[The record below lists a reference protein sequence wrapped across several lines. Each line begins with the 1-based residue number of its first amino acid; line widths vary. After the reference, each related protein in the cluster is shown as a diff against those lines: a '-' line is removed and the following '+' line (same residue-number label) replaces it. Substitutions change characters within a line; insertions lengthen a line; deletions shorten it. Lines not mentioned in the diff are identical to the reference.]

1 MAQNVPETIYAAK
14 SATRIHIPVSVG
26 ELIDKITILE
36 IKAERIGDAAKRINV
51 QRELEQLQYVWEIS
65 KLDRGLIA
73 DSWAELYAVNAKL
86 WDIEDRK
93 RLKEA
98 AASFDAEFVAL
109 ARSVYLDNDRRAAI
123 KRKINELL
131 GSDIV
136 EEKSYGNYFSSNAP
150 RV

>member
-1 MAQNVPETIYAAK
+1 MAQNIPDSNNPPK
-14 SATRIHIPVSVG
+14 NATRIHIPVAVG

-65 KLDRGLIA
+65 KLDRSLIA
-73 DSWAELYAVNAKL
+73 NPWAELYAINAKL

-98 AASFDAEFVAL
+98 AASFDAEFIAL
-109 ARSVYLDNDRRAAI
+109 ARSVYIENDRRAAI
-123 KRKINELL
+123 KRKINEIL

-136 EEKSYGNYFSSNAP
+136 EEKSYGSYFNGGAP